1 MGLVNTLQE
10 YFIIFFDDI
19 NKREVLCYTIFT
31 KNHRWRVVIDSDLN
45 SKLELIFPPSVT
57 TNNNLPLKIC
67 CESMDIAFLLV
78 NIELL

>member
-19 NKREVLCYTIFT
+19 NKREVLCYTIFA

-57 TNNNLPLKIC
+57 TNNNLSLKIC
-67 CESMDIAFLLV
+67 CESVDIAFLLV

>member
-1 MGLVNTLQE
+1 MIL
-10 YFIIFFDDI
+10 IIE
-19 NKREVLCYTIFT
+19 RCYVTPFSQ
-31 KNHRWRVVIDSDLN
+31 KNHRWKVVIDSDLN
-45 SKLELIFPPSVT
+45 SKLKLIFPPSVT